1 MKRSTGNTRERAA
14 GTNRQDRA
22 GVRVDSVARGSVAE
36 RAGIVAG
43 DRILFVA
50 GEPVGDLLDLHFLTS
65 RRRFP
70 LRWATARGEEKESV
84 IRTGGDPLGVFP
96 EPVRVRR
103 CRNRCIFCFVHQL
116 PKGMRR
122 SLYVK
127 DEDVRL
133 SFFFGPYF
141 IIFSHFF
148 KKVLPYFF

>member
-1 MKRSTGNTRERAA
+1 MKRSTGKTRGAAA

-70 LRWATARGEEKESV
+70 LRWATARGEEKEPGERAGTS
-84 IRTGGDPLGVFP
+84 PL
-96 EPVRVRR
+96 RVT
-103 CRNRCIFCFVHQL
+103 
-116 PKGMRR
+116 PAPG
-122 SLYVK
+122 
-127 DEDVRL
+127 
-133 SFFFGPYF
+133 
-141 IIFSHFF
+141 
-148 KKVLPYFF
+148 